1 MISSSSSSTST
12 AAAGDILS
20 YICEICG
27 CIIEDLSNLKLHLKN
42 HSTTISPT
50 TTDNDCL
57 LFQDKDK
64 DVKSE

>member
-1 MISSSSSSTST
+1 MISSSSLSST
-12 AAAGDILS
+12 AAGDILS

-42 HSTTISPT
+42 HSTNNISS

-57 LFQDKDK
+57 LFQEKDK
-64 DVKSE
+64 DVKSN